1 MEGPAQVAAVEPAP
15 TRTGPAGPSGGSD
28 SGDKVQRVAMS
39 LSVSWERAGPE
50 EAEAPIRGGEFGVHG
65 PPHRPPCPR
74 VERASV
80 LSACVLTGILSS
92 EPSARE
98 LRAGRVFLGVHQ

>member
-50 EAEAPIRGGEFGVHG
+50 EAEAPIRGEAAPHPGISPTAART
-65 PPHRPPCPR
+65 PPGRMGAYPTGRHRG
-74 VERASV
+74 ASV
-80 LSACVLTGILSS
+80 GTTSS
-92 EPSARE
+92 
-98 LRAGRVFLGVHQ
+98 GRVKSGLGM